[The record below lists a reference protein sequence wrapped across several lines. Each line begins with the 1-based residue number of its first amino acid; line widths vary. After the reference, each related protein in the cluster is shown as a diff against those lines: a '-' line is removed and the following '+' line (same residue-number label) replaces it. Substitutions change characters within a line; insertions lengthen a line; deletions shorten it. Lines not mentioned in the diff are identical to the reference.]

1 MALELEGTLR
11 QKLGVQSGT
20 SARGIWAKQEFI
32 LEYPDGNFT
41 AQACFT
47 AWGQDK
53 VAEMDKYQV
62 GDRIKVSFNLKSRE
76 YNGRWYN
83 DLQIW
88 RIAPAGQTTEPAPE
102 GNALPGA
109 FARTGSRSDAEG
121 KVPSSEPS
129 ASSRIHVAD
138 TSALGLPEAVIRIA
152 CSKGTYIRA
161 FARDLGEALG
171 SGAHLSGLIR
181 SRSGD
186 YPLSSAL
193 TLGQALSLF

>member
-20 SARGIWAKQEFI
+20 SARGPWAKQEFI

-53 VAEMDKYQV
+53 VAELDKYQV

-88 RIAPAGQTTEPAPE
+88 RIAPAGQAQAAPAVAPVYDAPAPTLDDMPGDNE
-102 GNALPGA
+102 DDLP
-109 FARTGSRSDAEG
+109 F
-121 KVPSSEPS
+121 
-129 ASSRIHVAD
+129 
-138 TSALGLPEAVIRIA
+138 
-152 CSKGTYIRA
+152 
-161 FARDLGEALG
+161 
-171 SGAHLSGLIR
+171 
-181 SRSGD
+181 
-186 YPLSSAL
+186 
-193 TLGQALSLF
+193 